1 MFFLSPSGPAL
12 IPRCELTIGALVPSY
27 FGFVVFDFWFK
38 LRTAEYF
45 GIQPRDEASAPN
57 SDNSGLHNSE
67 TPSRFRA
74 S

>member
-1 MFFLSPSGPAL
+1 MRAGEAP
-12 IPRCELTIGALVPSY
+12 VPPY

-45 GIQPRDEASAPN
+45 GIQPHDEASAPN
-57 SDNSGLHNSE
+57 SDDAGLQDSE
-67 TPSRFRA
+67 TPSRCRA